1 MKRIVVYGLGSLGMS
16 IAKELKKREER
27 KQFHIVAFM
36 DKQEFKDQDEFE
48 IVKPD
53 ALRELQYDNIVVTSE
68 KWFKE
73 IVEELHSKY
82 GVGSEKVMHLN
93 ELIEEGEHFC
103 NLCETTVPFML
114 DTGIESPVF
123 IKRNIV
129 GGGKREKCVCPLCGS
144 LDRERWLQHILENKI
159 KLYNQEAV
167 VLHFAPERQIEA
179 KLRKNQRLTYITA
192 DIEEGRADRIED
204 ITKINFPD
212 RFFDYIICN
221 HVLEHIE
228 DEKSA
233 FDELKR
239 CIKVGGKII
248 FSVPICWDIDT
259 LEDASVVS
267 EEDRLR
273 EYGQKDHV
281 RLYGKDIKTRLETYG
296 FSVQSMNV
304 SDILSSA
311 QIESMRLI
319 PQDTIWL
326 LTL

>member
-1 MKRIVVYGLGSLGMS
+1 MK
-16 IAKELKKREER
+16 
-27 KQFHIVAFM
+27 
-36 DKQEFKDQDEFE
+36 
-48 IVKPD
+48 
-53 ALRELQYDNIVVTSE
+53 
-68 KWFKE
+68 
-73 IVEELHSKY
+73 
-82 GVGSEKVMHLN
+82 N
-93 ELIEEGEHFC
+93 E
-103 NLCETTVPFML
+103 
-114 DTGIESPVF
+114 
-123 IKRNIV
+123 
-129 GGGKREKCVCPLCGS
+129 
-144 LDRERWLQHILENKI
+144 I
-159 KLYNQEAV
+159 KLYNQDAV

-212 RFFDYIICN
+212 NSFDYIICN